1 MFRVADAKR
10 IVAMQ
15 DADIA
20 RLEFPEMALAVR
32 ETYRL
37 RFRLQEDFYAELV
50 IQVGVAIHQIAKRLG
65 LSTTEEHKL
74 ILTVTGAMVNELAQM
89 GIRLRANEIG
99 RGLYGVVCDLID
111 LTEKRPIDP
120 GITARMN

>member
-37 RFRLQEDFYAELV
+37 RFRLQEDFYAE
-50 IQVGVAIHQIAKRLG
+50 
-65 LSTTEEHKL
+65 
-74 ILTVTGAMVNELAQM
+74 
-89 GIRLRANEIG
+89 
-99 RGLYGVVCDLID
+99 
-111 LTEKRPIDP
+111 
-120 GITARMN
+120 